1 MSTLAKRWV
10 ETGEVAST
18 ILTQIGTGAWLAVSG
33 RDAKWCVND
42 KDEVVFA
49 FRFGSSYGLQKWCE
63 ITYRA
68 GSDDYAIKAYKIHR
82 NGSKRVLSIGDGSGG
97 IDTAEWDGVYWESL
111 GTWVRQAN
119 QLGELA

>member
-1 MSTLAKRWV
+1 MS
-10 ETGEVAST
+10 EIAST
-18 ILTQIGTGAWLAVSG
+18 IRKQIGTDAWFAVSG
-33 RDAKWCVND
+33 RDAKWWTND
-42 KDEVVFA
+42 KNEVVFA

-82 NGSKRVLSIGDGSGG
+82 NGSKRILSIGDGWGG
-97 IDTAEWDGVYWESL
+97 IETAEWDGVYWESL
-111 GTWVRQAN
+111 GAWVRQAN

>member
-1 MSTLAKRWV
+1 MSRI
-10 ETGEVAST
+10 AST
-18 ILTQIGTGAWLAVSG
+18 IRAQIGTDAWFAVSG
-33 RDAKWCVND
+33 RDAKWWTND
-42 KDEVVFA
+42 KDDLVFA

-82 NGSKRVLSIGDGSGG
+82 NGSKRVLSIGDGSRG
-97 IDTAEWDGVYWESL
+97 IDTAEWDGVYGDSL